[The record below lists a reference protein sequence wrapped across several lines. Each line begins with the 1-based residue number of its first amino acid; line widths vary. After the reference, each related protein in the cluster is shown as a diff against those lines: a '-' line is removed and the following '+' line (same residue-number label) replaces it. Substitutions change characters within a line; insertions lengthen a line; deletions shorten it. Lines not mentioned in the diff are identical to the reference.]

1 MSLVFGE
8 LKDITTIAK
17 ILLTLCLKCEFQVT
31 HSNSLARFSQA
42 VPKKK
47 TFSLVANAKQV

>member
-8 LKDITTIAK
+8 LKDITTIVK
-17 ILLTLCLKCEFQVT
+17 ILLTLCLKCECQVT

-42 VPKKK
+42 VPKKT